1 MEMSR
6 HLGCTGSVELGSVS
20 EATVRRLEQVKAVWL
35 DLAADPAALVVRYVR
50 PDDQPQLREIAG
62 ELVDFLNA
70 IPEAERK
77 NVRGGALYCLNE
89 ETGEYVRLKVW
100 PGGFLTVAW
109 AAPDYERAKREPYR
123 GQAVPLVFDFYQRL
137 NGVVRLRTR
146 PKGEENIQA
155 VVELSVGLYPL
166 GDFVIDSAAGQLE
179 LRLRDVNSSVVSL
192 IQVLRVVAEP
202 ASSLEGEIDVSS
214 FRPGDLEDYA
224 RFVFRNGE
232 IWLLRPALW
241 QELPATDGTATAE
254 PRPEPS

>member
-1 MEMSR
+1 MEISR
-6 HLGCTGSVELGSVS
+6 HLGCTGSVDLGKVS
-20 EATVRRLEQVKAVWL
+20 GATARRLEQVQAVWL
-35 DLAADPAALVVRYVR
+35 DFSADPAALVVRYVQ
-50 PDDQPQLREIAG
+50 PDDRPPLREIAG
-62 ELVDFLNA
+62 ELLDFLNA

-77 NVRGGALYCLNE
+77 TVRGGALYCLNE

-109 AAPDYERAKREPYR
+109 AAPDYERAREEPYR

-146 PKGEENIQA
+146 PKGGENIRA
-155 VVELSVGLYPL
+155 VVERSVGLYPL
-166 GDFVIDSAAGQLE
+166 GDFAISDAGGQIE

-192 IQVLRVVAEP
+192 LQVLRVVAEP

-214 FRPGDLEDYA
+214 FRPGDLENYA
-224 RFVFRNGE
+224 RFVFRSGE

-241 QELPATDGTATAE
+241 QELPAADTTAAPE

>member
-6 HLGCTGSVELGSVS
+6 HLGCAGSVELGSVS
-20 EATVRRLEQVKAVWL
+20 EATVRRLEQVLAVWL
-35 DLAADPAALVVRYVR
+35 DFSADPPALVVRYVR
-50 PDDQPQLREIAG
+50 PDDRPPLREIAG
-62 ELVDFLNA
+62 ELLDFLNA

-77 NVRGGALYCLNE
+77 TVRGGALYCLNE

-109 AAPDYERAKREPYR
+109 AAPDYERARRESYR

-137 NGVVRLRTR
+137 NGVVRLRAR
-146 PKGEENIQA
+146 PKGEENIRA
-155 VVELSVGLYPL
+155 VLEGTVGLYPL
-166 GDFVIDSAAGQLE
+166 GDFAVSSAGEQIE
-179 LRLRDVNSSVVSL
+179 LRLCDVNSSVVSL

-202 ASSLEGEIDVSS
+202 PSSLEGEIDVSS

-224 RFVFRNGE
+224 RFVFRSGE

-241 QELPATDGTATAE
+241 QELPATDITPAPA
-254 PRPEPS
+254 PRPELS